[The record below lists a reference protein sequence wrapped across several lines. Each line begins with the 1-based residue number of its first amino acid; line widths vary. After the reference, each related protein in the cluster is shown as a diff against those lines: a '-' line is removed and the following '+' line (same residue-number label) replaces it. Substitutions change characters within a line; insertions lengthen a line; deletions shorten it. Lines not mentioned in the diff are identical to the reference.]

1 VGDLVEVRRGSRG
14 DDDVRA
20 AFGEGDRAGGADT
33 PAGTG
38 DDRYL
43 VSMRNR
49 SVINGASSDVALA
62 IARTV

>member
-33 PAGTG
+33 PAGT
-38 DDRYL
+38 
-43 VSMRNR
+43 VMIATWSSMRNR